1 MENDLHNVCPIESG
15 DQQSRAPQP
24 TYAPFLLALGT
35 TMLFW
40 GVTTSPIMSAAG
52 FGIFAWALG
61 MWIRDIAKSW
71 RNQP

>member
-1 MENDLHNVCPIESG
+1 MENDLHNARPIEPG
-15 DQQSRAPQP
+15 NQQYRAPQP

-40 GVTTSPIMSAAG
+40 GLTTSPIMSAAG
-52 FGIFAWALG
+52 FGIFAGALG